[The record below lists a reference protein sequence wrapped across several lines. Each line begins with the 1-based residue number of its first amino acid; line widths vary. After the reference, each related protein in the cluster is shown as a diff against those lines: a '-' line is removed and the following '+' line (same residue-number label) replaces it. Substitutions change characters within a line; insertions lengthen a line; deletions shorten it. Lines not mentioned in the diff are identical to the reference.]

1 MATHRRFAG
10 RKICFP
16 AVAEE
21 GLQAAE
27 GSSLPVFHFL
37 PHKTAGEGFF
47 LAALRKPL
55 ADEEAVETTCRS
67 SKSKV
72 SKKKDKKGGAVSAL
86 VKKEHLSLAQSW
98 LREDIAAGYSCE
110 VEGANLCLIP
120 KQHADEVTALK
131 QTLKVI
137 SAGVKVGEVKGKD
150 LLPDHALAMSAGLLR
165 PEAFPD

>member
-1 MATHRRFAG
+1 M
-10 RKICFP
+10 P
-16 AVAEE
+16 
-21 GLQAAE
+21 
-27 GSSLPVFHFL
+27 
-37 PHKTAGEGFF
+37 
-47 LAALRKPL
+47 
-55 ADEEAVETTCRS
+55 
-67 SKSKV
+67 
-72 SKKKDKKGGAVSAL
+72 AL

-120 KQHADEVTALK
+120 KLYADEVTALK

-165 PEAFPD
+165 PEAFPSEDLSYEQAIAYLRKEAITLSAEAPRGFVLLTYRNVPLGFVKNIGNRANNLYPQEWRIRSGYLPEELRFFL